1 MAFSI
6 LSLFMV
12 FFFVSLNGFQ
22 LGFSSQ
28 FGNFITW
35 EDIRVE
41 NYFGRMRITDRDNS
55 SRVIMVAKDGS
66 GDSYTVQGAIDL
78 IPDFNNQRVKIWI
91 LPGIYRERV
100 LVPKT
105 KPYVSFI
112 AYRNAETVISWNT
125 KASDRD
131 INGNETGTFNTATV
145 DIQSDYFCAT
155 GITFENTV
163 VSVPGGQGMQA
174 VALKV
179 AGDKAMFFRVNILGS
194 QDTLLDLSGSH
205 YFYQCYIQGAVDF
218 IFGSARSLYQIE
230 RSIFLIL
237 IAEGGYLENR
247 IVFFIQ
253 LLEVWGAIAAHHRN
267 SADEDSGFS
276 FVNCKVNGTG
286 SILLGRAWGK
296 YSRAIYS
303 YCDFDGI
310 IAPTGWSD
318 WGDSSRRSTV
328 LFGEYQCRGSGAN
341 LENRVPW
348 AKTFSFEEA
357 RPFLDMTF
365 IDGNEW
371 LRL

>member
-6 LSLFMV
+6 LSLFMM

-125 KASDRD
+125 KASDKD

-179 AGDKAMFFRVNILGS
+179 AGDKAMFFRVYILGS

-218 IFGSARSLYQIE
+218 IFGSARSLYQDC
-230 RSIFLIL
+230 IL
-237 IAEGGYLENR
+237 HSTAGS
-247 IVFFIQ
+247 V
-253 LLEVWGAIAAHHRN
+253 GAIAAHHRN
-267 SADEDSGFS
+267 SAEEDSGFS